1 MEGKCNNCGEI
12 KTVVKHHVSYFPE
25 LIIQLCKSCHRAEH
39 CRTHN
44 FLKDDKKLFYRKP
57 VEGMRSIQVSDD
69 AWVVLKSKQVEL
81 MKVTGKVQTIGTV
94 ASDIIVKS
102 KEGELK

>member
-1 MEGKCNNCGEI
+1 
-12 KTVVKHHVSYFPE
+12 V
-25 LIIQLCKSCHRAEH
+25 
-39 CRTHN
+39 
-44 FLKDDKKLFYRKP
+44 
-57 VEGMRSIQVSDD
+57 RSIQVSDD

-102 KEGELK
+102 NQEGELK